1 MITLCITCLVGVYFG
16 FYYGFLVLIPVTLV
30 AAVAGSAVHGEAISS
45 ILLTILAQAIGLQGG
60 YMIGLTGRD
69 VLSQFVARH
78 AEPGTSSFPGDCG
91 AIFAWKLTRLTFYFL
106 AFVRDRADLATACAR
121 GSAK

>member
-91 AIFAWKLTRLTFYFL
+91 AIFAWKLTRKTYFL

-121 GSAK
+121 ASAK

>member
-69 VLSQFVARH
+69 VLSQFVARR
-78 AEPGTSSFPGDCG
+78 
-91 AIFAWKLTRLTFYFL
+91 TRH
-106 AFVRDRADLATACAR
+106 V
-121 GSAK
+121 